1 MLCGGFARRFITVI
15 YYITALC
22 LDFKIKHV
30 EERELM
36 KVDVVSKND
45 EEVRLCATADA
56 DEMERAF
63 NDGLD
68 AFILQYNLGSL
79 KGDTSYEKICNALD
93 EEEAQQAVYSSVVN
107 FLVPFAISEYGEAP
121 LATYGIESD
130 DTPEADKSF
139 SFEMTLLVKPHFKL
153 SSYEPATVTIEKKP
167 EVLDSDIEEQIRILV
182 RHIIAVNEN
191 KNPDSPDLEIP
202 EITDEWVAHNLAD
215 MNISTVDDLR
225 DRFRKTSEEELATRY
240 EQAKMAAAME
250 AYVPRFEGE
259 VSEKMLSAMTQELFE
274 TFVSDLLSEGTN
286 FEEFSKEQNITEEQ
300 ARASLSAQAE
310 NQLVQG
316 FILDAI
322 YDHEQIELQ
331 PSDLLQALKN
341 MAPGK
346 EEDTFDAMQ
355 KSGRGF
361 LLKQA
366 AQRMKAAE
374 WILDNTKFV
383 VE

>member
-1 MLCGGFARRFITVI
+1 
-15 YYITALC
+15 
-22 LDFKIKHV
+22 
-30 EERELM
+30 M

-45 EEVRLCATADA
+45 EEVRLRATADA

-93 EEEAQQAVYSSVVN
+93 EEEAKQAVYSSVVN

-130 DTPEADKSF
+130 DTPEPDKSF
-139 SFEMTLLVKPHFKL
+139 SFEMTFLVKPHFKL

-274 TFVSDLLSEGTN
+274 TFVSDLLIEGTN

-322 YDHEQIELQ
+322 YDHEQIKLQ